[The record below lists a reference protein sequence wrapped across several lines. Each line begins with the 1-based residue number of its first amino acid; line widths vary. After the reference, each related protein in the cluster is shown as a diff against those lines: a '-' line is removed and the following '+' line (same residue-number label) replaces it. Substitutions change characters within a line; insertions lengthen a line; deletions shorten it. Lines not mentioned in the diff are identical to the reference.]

1 MPEAEKKREFLS
13 GAEAIAVGALSA
25 GLRFFAG
32 YPITPST
39 EIAEIL
45 SRKLPEVG
53 GTFIQMEDE
62 IASISAIIGA
72 SIGGA
77 KSMTAT
83 SGPGFSL
90 MMEGI
95 GFGCMAEIPCV
106 IVNVQRG
113 GPSTGL
119 PTKVGQGDVM
129 QTRWGTHGDHMLIA
143 LSPSSVYECFT
154 LTVRAFNL
162 AEKYRV
168 PVILLTDETVAHM
181 RESTILPTPEEY
193 QVVDR
198 ELPTVPPEWYLPY
211 ERAHGKIAPMASFG
225 SGYRY
230 NITGLTHDSHGFP
243 TMVPSEVDDCVRGQV
258 EKIIFNLEDIVEVE
272 QQYMDDAEIMVVCY
286 GITARAAQEAV
297 VIARSRG
304 IKVGILN
311 LLTIWPFPVQLLH
324 SLAEKMKMAIV
335 PEINMGQIIR
345 EVKSA
350 VEGRCK
356 VVGINRVDGDNIYP
370 KQILSKITEVS
381 E

>member
-1 MPEAEKKREFLS
+1 MS
-13 GAEAIAVGALSA
+13 GGEAIASGAIAA

-45 SRKLPEVG
+45 SIELPRVG
-53 GTFIQMEDE
+53 GSFIQMEDE

-90 MMEGI
+90 MMEGL
-95 GFGCMAEIPCV
+95 GFACMAEIP
-106 IVNVQRG
+106 IVVANVQRG

-119 PTKVGQGDVM
+119 PTKVAQGDVL
-129 QTRWGTHGDHMLIA
+129 QARWGTHGDHAIIA

-154 LTVRAFNL
+154 ITVRAFNL
-162 AEKYRV
+162 AERYRV
-168 PVILLTDETVAHM
+168 PVIILTDESVAHM
-181 RESTILPTPEEY
+181 RETVVLPQEGEY
-193 QVVDR
+193 EVIDR

-211 ERAHGKIAPMASFG
+211 DRAHGGVAPMASFG

-230 NITGLTHDSHGFP
+230 HITGLTHDAHGFP
-243 TMVPSEVDDCVRGQV
+243 TSVPEEVDDCIRGQI
-258 EKIIFNLEDIVEVE
+258 EKIIFNLDDIVEVE
-272 QQYMDDAEIMVVCY
+272 QLYMDDAEIVVVCY
-286 GITARAAQEAV
+286 GITARAAKEAV
-297 VIARSRG
+297 EIARSEG
-304 IKVGILN
+304 IAVGILN
-311 LLTIWPFPVQLLH
+311 LLTIWPFPVQLLQTIT
-324 SLAEKMKMAIV
+324 EQIRVAIV

-345 EVKSA
+345 EVKSS

-370 KQILSKITEVS
+370 HQILEKICEVLS
-381 E
+381 

>member
-1 MPEAEKKREFLS
+1 MPEVEKKREFLS
-13 GAEAIAVGALSA
+13 GAEAITAGALAA

-72 SIGGA
+72 SIGGT

-143 LSPSSVYECFT
+143 LCPSTVYECFT

-168 PVILLTDETVAHM
+168 PVVLLTDETVAHM
-181 RESTILPTPEEY
+181 RESTVLPTAEEY

-272 QQYMDDAEIMVVCY
+272 KQYMDDAEIMVVCY
-286 GITARAAQEAV
+286 GITARAAKEAV
-297 VIARSRG
+297 AIARSRG

-381 E
+381 V